1 MRIILLALPA
11 ALPAAAALTPPT
23 WISRGTSSR
32 GTSAAR
38 RSVLQRALGVTG
50 GAAAAALSGAAPAQA
65 RLDASTNWALW
76 PALPL
81 APYSKRKTA
90 MAEAVP
96 GKIWTFDQLLGVF
109 YVHVPIRMTVV
120 AMEQGGLFVYAPV
133 APTKECLAML
143 QPLIEQHGPIKHIV
157 LPSVAPEHKVLAG
170 PFARNFPAAEF
181 WTTDRQYAFPL
192 NLPPTWLG
200 QPGRIKLLPASSSG
214 AGLWGGEFEHEV
226 LTAKASKESVYQ
238 EAAFFHKPTKSL
250 LLCDAVVSCTDAP
263 PAILLSEPEYRRA
276 LQYHARDDPLEEVAD
291 TPEVWRKGWQ
301 RIALFGNFFMPGSL
315 RSLDSGY
322 WLQQAPKSPMPQ
334 LGWGGVLPFAWT
346 DDTPKAFERFAQGGK
361 PVVVPI
367 IQIILSRAPLASKAW
382 VDKVCAWDFERV
394 LPAHFDAPFAAT
406 PTSLRAEAFGFLAS
420 GKNEVR
426 FCDEDVAFLR
436 EALDGLPPDLALFP
450 TPLGP
455 LRGQPCGLDRG
466 SVPHQATTV

>member
-1 MRIILLALPA
+1 
-11 ALPAAAALTPPT
+11 
-23 WISRGTSSR
+23 
-32 GTSAAR
+32 
-38 RSVLQRALGVTG
+38 
-50 GAAAAALSGAAPAQA
+50 
-65 RLDASTNWALW
+65 
-76 PALPL
+76 
-81 APYSKRKTA
+81 

-96 GKIWTFDQLLGVF
+96 GKVWTFDQLLGVF

-133 APTKECLAML
+133 APTQECLAML
-143 QPLIEQHGPIKHIV
+143 QPLIEQHGPVKHIV

-170 PFARNFPAAEF
+170 PFARNFPTAEF

-192 NLPPTWLG
+192 NLPPTWIGL
-200 QPGRIKLLPASSSG
+200 PSRIKQLPASSSG

-238 EAAFFHKPTKSL
+238 EAAFYHKPTKSL
-250 LLCDAVVSCTDAP
+250 LLCDAVVSVKDEP
-263 PAILLSEPEYRRA
+263 PAILLAEPEYRRA
-276 LQYHARDDPLEEVAD
+276 LQYHARDDPLEEVGD

-315 RSLDSGY
+315 RSLDNSY
-322 WLQQAPKSPMPQ
+322 WLKQAPRSPMPQ

-346 DDTPKAFERFAQGGK
+346 DDTPKAFERFSQGGK

-367 IQIILSRAPLASKAW
+367 IQIILSRAPEAAAAW
-382 VDKVCAWDFERV
+382 VDKGCAWDFERV

-406 PTSLRAEAFGFLAS
+406 PATMRKDAFGFLQA

-436 EALDGLPPDLALFP
+436 DALEGLPPDLALFP

-455 LRGQPCGLDRG
+455 LRGQACGLDRG
-466 SVPHQATTV
+466 SVPNQATKV